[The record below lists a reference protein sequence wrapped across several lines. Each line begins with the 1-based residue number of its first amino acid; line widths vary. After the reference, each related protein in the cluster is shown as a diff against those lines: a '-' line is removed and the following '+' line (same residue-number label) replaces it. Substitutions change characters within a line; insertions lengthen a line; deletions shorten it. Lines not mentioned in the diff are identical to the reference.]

1 MHIALNGLTQSHPNL
16 DSFPYE
22 ATDPLSNKKVMF
34 DEIEDV
40 YKLLVECYDQC
51 NKEGFKSM
59 GNALYEYSRFFVN
72 DKMIVDEKIQN
83 TIKSYRYC
91 KKFNC
96 PPYPSLQD
104 TPANIMESFMI
115 IDKEIKSISLGEPNG
130 N

>member
-1 MHIALNGLTQSHPNL
+1 VHIALNGLAQSHPNL

-96 PPYPSLQD
+96 PPFPSLNE
-104 TPANIMESFMI
+104 TPVDIIDSFMI
-115 IDKEIKSISLGEPNG
+115 IDDEITQHQSRKQNG
-130 N
+130 

>member
-1 MHIALNGLTQSHPNL
+1 MHIALNGLAQSHPNL

-40 YKLLVECYDQC
+40 YNLLVECYDQC

-96 PPYPSLQD
+96 PPFPSLNE
-104 TPANIMESFMI
+104 TPVDIIDSFMI
-115 IDKEIKSISLGEPNG
+115 IDDEITQHQSRKQNG
-130 N
+130 

>member
-16 DSFPYE
+16 DSFPYK

-96 PPYPSLQD
+96 PPFPSLNE
-104 TPANIMESFMI
+104 TPVDIIDSFMI
-115 IDKEIKSISLGEPNG
+115 IDDEITQHQSRKQNG
-130 N
+130 

>member
-96 PPYPSLQD
+96 PPFPSLNE
-104 TPANIMESFMI
+104 TPVDIIDSFMI
-115 IDKEIKSISLGEPNG
+115 IDDEITQHQSRKQNG
-130 N
+130 

>member
-1 MHIALNGLTQSHPNL
+1 MHIALNGLAQSHPNL

-96 PPYPSLQD
+96 PPFPSLNE
-104 TPANIMESFMI
+104 TPVDIIDSFMI
-115 IDKEIKSISLGEPNG
+115 IDDEITQHQSRKQNG
-130 N
+130 

>member
-96 PPYPSLQD
+96 PPFPSLNE
-104 TPANIMESFMI
+104 TPLDIIDSFMI
-115 IDKEIKSISLGEPNG
+115 IDDEITQHQSRKQNG
-130 N
+130 

>member
-1 MHIALNGLTQSHPNL
+1 MHIALHGLTEAHPNL

-22 ATDPLSNKKVMF
+22 ATNPLSNKRVEF
-34 DEIEDV
+34 NEIEDV
-40 YKLLVECYDQC
+40 YNLLIECYDEC

-59 GNALYEYSRFFVN
+59 GNALYECSRFFVN

-96 PPYPSLQD
+96 PPFPSLNE
-104 TPANIMESFMI
+104 TPLDIIDSFMI
-115 IDKEIKSISLGEPNG
+115 IDDEITQHQSRKQDG
-130 N
+130 

>member
-34 DEIEDV
+34 NEIEDV

-96 PPYPSLQD
+96 PPFPSLNE
-104 TPANIMESFMI
+104 TPVDIIDSFMI
-115 IDKEIKSISLGEPNG
+115 IDDEITQHQSRKQNG
-130 N
+130 

>member
-96 PPYPSLQD
+96 PPFPSLNE
-104 TPANIMESFMI
+104 TPLDIIDSFMI
-115 IDKEIKSISLGEPNG
+115 IDDEITQYQSRKQDG
-130 N
+130 